1 MNALL
6 KIQTSLKVKKSKY
19 NTFGRFHYR
28 SCEDILEAVK
38 PLLADVGACLTF
50 AEEVFQLGDRFFIR
64 STAKLLTEQEYSS
77 TEQEYSSTGVAG
89 LSFDRISD
97 SAQAAGA
104 ATSYARK
111 YALCGLFLIDDG
123 EDNDSIQ
130 PASAAPAA
138 PDVPAAVK
146 PLPPPPGGIKK

>member
-19 NTFGRFHYR
+19 NTFGNFHYR

-38 PLLADVGACLTF
+38 PLLVEVDACLTF
-50 AEEVFQLGDRFFIR
+50 AEEVFQLGDRFFVR
-64 STAKLLTEQEYSS
+64 STAKLLAD
-77 TEQEYSSTGVAG
+77 EQEYSSTGVAG

-111 YALCGLFLIDDG
+111 YALCGLLLIDDG
-123 EDNDSIQ
+123 KDNDSIQ
-130 PASAAPAA
+130 SAYAAPAA

>member
-6 KIQTSLKVKKSKY
+6 KIQTSLKVKKSKF
-19 NTFGRFHYR
+19 NNFGRFHYR

-38 PLLADVGACLTF
+38 PLLAEVDACLTF
-50 AEEVFQLGDRFFIR
+50 AEEVFQLGDRFFVR
-64 STAKLLTEQEYSS
+64 STAKLLA
-77 TEQEYSSTGVAG
+77 EQEYSSTGVAG

-111 YALCGLFLIDDG
+111 YALCGLLLIDDG

-130 PASAAPAA
+130 PAYAAPAA

-146 PLPPPPGGIKK
+146 PPLPPPPGGIKK

>member
-6 KIQTSLKVKKSKY
+6 KIQTSLKVKKSKF
-19 NTFGRFHYR
+19 NNFGRFHYR

-77 TEQEYSSTGVAG
+77 TGVAG
-89 LSFDRISD
+89 LSFDRISE

-138 PDVPAAVK
+138 SEAPAAVK
-146 PLPPPPGGIKK
+146 PLPPPPGGTKK

>member
-6 KIQTSLKVKKSKY
+6 KIQTSLKVKKGKY
-19 NTFGRFHYR
+19 NTFGKFYYR

-38 PLLADVGACLTF
+38 PLLAEVDACLTF

-64 STAKLLTEQEYSS
+64 STVKLLA
-77 TEQEYSSTGVAG
+77 EQEYSSTGVAG

-111 YALCGLFLIDDG
+111 YALCGLLLIDDG

-138 PDVPAAVK
+138 SDVPAAVK